1 MHSDHMPAA
10 DIIAENV
17 VSTLERVGENE
28 RLSGAGREAAISGL
42 TREVA
47 AVMPTQSA
55 GVLAAACNRYLAT
68 IPDWELSGPRVE
80 MVSMV
85 DGSVTM
91 WWT

>member
-1 MHSDHMPAA
+1 MHSDHIRAA
-10 DIIAENV
+10 NVVAENV
-17 VSTLERVGENE
+17 VSTLERLGEDE

-47 AVMPTQSA
+47 AVMPAQFG
-55 GVLAAACNRYLAT
+55 GVLAAACNSYLAT

-80 MVSMV
+80 TVSMV

-91 WWT
+91 RWA